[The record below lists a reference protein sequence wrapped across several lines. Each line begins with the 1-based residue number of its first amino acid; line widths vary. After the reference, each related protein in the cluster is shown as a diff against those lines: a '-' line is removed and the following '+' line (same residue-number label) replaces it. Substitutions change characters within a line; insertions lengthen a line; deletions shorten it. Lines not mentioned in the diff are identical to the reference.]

1 MNHNDV
7 EMRMTRP
14 IITLTRIVLA
24 CAAIA
29 ASMALAQ
36 DVLVPVAL
44 TPDDLEWDTERSN
57 HRANIAGSNE
67 SEGMYVYRTRF
78 PEGFRNQPHYHPD
91 DRVVTVISGTLHV
104 AHGEEIDEAAMRAIP
119 AGGLW
124 TEPAG
129 VAHYVWAKDGPV
141 VIQVIGEGPSGTTP
155 VDP

>member
-1 MNHNDV
+1 MNHPDV
-7 EMRMTRP
+7 ETRMTRP
-14 IITLTRIVLA
+14 ILALA
-24 CAAIA
+24 CAAMA
-29 ASMALAQ
+29 ASVALAQ
-36 DVLVPVAL
+36 DALVSVAL

-67 SEGMYVYRTRF
+67 TAGLYVYRTRF